1 MLLQFSVENFRSIKD
16 RAVLSMEASSDKE
29 HSNNLVET
37 NKEKVLKV
45 ASIFGAN
52 AAGKSNL
59 FLALTAAIVT
69 VKLSDKRQVGE
80 PLFNIVPFMFD
91 EESKNKPTEFEFVFI
106 ADGKKHVYGY
116 SATAQRIITE
126 YLYVY
131 NSSRPSTIF
140 ERDENSDEV
149 YKFTNATLKAKLKP
163 LTERNTENKL
173 FLATATAW
181 NCEETRVPMMWLS
194 NQINTYDTQ
203 YENLLSITGDMYEKD
218 EDRSLRRFT
227 NNILKEADINIADY
241 RFESKDIPLDQ
252 LGQLGPVIIPKELGT
267 APEFKGK
274 TYRIETLHNIEDENG
289 NTSSYSLDMHNE
301 SKGTQSIFF
310 LSPIIKRAF
319 ETGETL
325 CIDEF
330 DISLH
335 PMLVSYLVKLFN
347 TPEVNRANAQLIISS
362 HTMTLLNL
370 KELRRDQIYFIEKNQ
385 STGTSE
391 LYSLDEFSPRTR
403 EDIRKAYLLG
413 RYGSIPDIGEGDS
426 LWE

>member
-29 HSNNLVET
+29 HPDNVVET
-37 NKEKVLKV
+37 DKDKVLKV
-45 ASIFGAN
+45 VSIFGAN

-69 VKLSDKRQVGE
+69 VRWSDKRQVGE

-91 EESKNKPTEFEFVFI
+91 EESKNKPTEFEFVFT
-106 ADGKKHVYGY
+106 AEGKKYVYGY
-116 SATAQRIITE
+116 SATAQKIYTE

-131 NSSRPSTIF
+131 NSSRPTTIF
-140 ERDENSDEV
+140 ERDENDEEV
-149 YKFTNATLKAKLKP
+149 YRFTNSGIKAKLKP

-181 NCEETRVPMMWLS
+181 NCEETRVPMLWLS
-194 NQINTYDTQ
+194 SQINTYDTQ
-203 YENLLSITGDMYEKD
+203 YENLLNLTGDMYEKD
-218 EDRSLRRFT
+218 DDQSLRRFT

-241 RFESKDIPLDQ
+241 SFESKDIPLEQ
-252 LGQLGPVIIPKELGT
+252 IGPVMIPKGVGT
-267 APEFKGK
+267 AQEIKGK
-274 TYRIETLHNIEDENG
+274 VYRIETLHNIKGEDG
-289 NTSSYSLDMHNE
+289 KVSSFPLEMKSE

-310 LSPIIKRAF
+310 MSPLIKRSF

-330 DISLH
+330 DTSLH

-347 TPEVNRANAQLIISS
+347 NPEVNRANAQLIIST

-370 KELRRDQIYFIEKNQ
+370 KELRRDQIYFVEKNQ
-385 STGTSE
+385 ETGTSE

-413 RYGSIPDIGEGDS
+413 RYGSIPNVGEGIG